1 MIQALDGGVPVLSNH
16 ATVNITIT
24 DSNDNAPVY
33 SAASYSAVIREDA
46 AIGDD
51 IVKVVASDVD
61 SGDNGRLTYTIL
73 FGDRHSQ
80 FRIDSETGVLS
91 VGGLLDREM
100 IANYVLE
107 VEARDNGVP
116 SLASNVLVTIEI
128 SDANDNPP
136 VFSQANYTAIAQED
150 KPLGFTILKLQVIDK
165 ARTCGLLFFF
175 FFFKISF
182 IHF

>member
-1 MIQALDGGVPVLSNH
+1 
-16 ATVNITIT
+16 
-24 DSNDNAPVY
+24 
-33 SAASYSAVIREDA
+33 
-46 AIGDD
+46 
-51 IVKVVASDVD
+51 
-61 SGDNGRLTYTIL
+61 
-73 FGDRHSQ
+73 
-80 FRIDSETGVLS
+80 
-91 VGGLLDREM
+91 M

-165 ARTCGLLFFF
+165 ARTCLHVTIYRITEFPRILIVQ
-175 FFFKISF
+175 K
-182 IHF
+182 